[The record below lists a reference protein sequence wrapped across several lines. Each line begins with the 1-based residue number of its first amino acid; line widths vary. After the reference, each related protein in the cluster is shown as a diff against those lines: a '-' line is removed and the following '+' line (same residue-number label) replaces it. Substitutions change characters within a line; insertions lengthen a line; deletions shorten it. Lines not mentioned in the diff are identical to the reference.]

1 MTCEHIDIKRTKMPD
16 GHAHYGMIRCA
27 ACDKFMGWEK
37 NPANA
42 AKEKANYDKAEALKT
57 GAANDRTRD
66 FLASVTKQDGKLS
79 PKQQAWLDSL

>member
-1 MTCEHIDIKRTKMPD
+1 MTCEHMTIKRTRMPE
-16 GHAHYGMIRCA
+16 GHVHFERIDCA
-27 ACDKFMGWEK
+27 ECGRFISWGK
-37 NPANA
+37 NPANS

-79 PKQQAWLDSL
+79 PKQQVWLDSL